1 MLNSSSIH
9 FANDM
14 PVKKTS
20 QQYCQDEYSGEP
32 RCREI
37 CPQCEQFQKEF
48 NEQTEYE
55 ERDADFE
62 KYDPEE
68 DEFEN

>member
-1 MLNSSSIH
+1 MLSLSSKR
-9 FANDM
+9 FANNKPM
-14 PVKKTS
+14 KKTS
-20 QQYCQDEYSGEP
+20 QQYCQNEYSGEP

-37 CPQCEQFQKEF
+37 CPQCDQFQKEF
-48 NEQTEYE
+48 HEQTEYE

-68 DEFEN
+68 DESEN